1 MFKLKVFLPSLQKH
15 IFVKELS
22 YKFYRDLVKSLYVED
37 EIKTVEQF
45 NLILE
50 EIAPELIS
58 SEATLLDKLAVF
70 LQIREICVSPDLS
83 LNCTCTTE
91 KPFEYKINLSE
102 TRELLNN
109 IPTVLNLN
117 YKDLKIEFNTFLKI
131 SDEIILSKSTNE
143 TEILA
148 SKINKIKILQKTIN
162 VNSFSLQEKINLL
175 NELPYDHLNY
185 IEKNVMLFYK
195 ELEKIVLIEI
205 KSPFNEDVIFK
216 LTGNM
221 SNKDLNNFLKL
232 LYTEDLNNVYRAFYN
247 MVKHCK
253 FSPEYVD
260 RISPAELQVY
270 WSYWAE
276 ENNKKENNDSTS
288 MSDAMLPVQSSQSA
302 EFGF

>member
-45 NLILE
+45 NLVLE
-50 EIAPELIS
+50 EIAPEIIS
-58 SEATLLDKLAVF
+58 SGATLLDKLAVF
-70 LQIREICVSPDLS
+70 LQIREICVSPDLT
-83 LNCTCTTE
+83 LNCTCTTDR
-91 KPFEYKINLSE
+91 PFEYKVNLSE
-102 TRELLNN
+102 TRELLNT
-109 IPTVLNLN
+109 IPTS
-117 YKDLKIEFNTFLKI
+117 LKITYKEIKLEINTFLKV
-131 SDEIILSKSTNE
+131 SDEIILNKNFGE
-143 TEILA
+143 KEILA
-148 SKINKIKILQKTIN
+148 SKINKIKILQNTID
-162 VNSFSLQEKINLL
+162 VNNFSLQEKINLI
-175 NELPYDHLNY
+175 NNLPHNYLNY
-185 IEKNVMLFYK
+185 ILPLVQNHYK
-195 ELEKIVLIEI
+195 ELNKINLIEI
-205 KSPFNEDVIFK
+205 KSPFNGSVIYK
-216 LTGNM
+216 LTGGM
-221 SNKDLNNFLKL
+221 TAKELNEFLNL

-276 ENNKKENNDSTS
+276 ENNKKENTNSAS
-288 MSDAMLPVQSSQSA
+288 SGILPMPSSQSA